1 MWKLSSLFSGLEY
14 REIMLGKFSCF
25 KIYLS
30 ISSFFFSFFKERSRC
45 HAFLLIYLV
54 VWVGYVTARDEM
66 CSRVPSFAL
75 KLSSRILSHAD
86 VLPEHMAL
94 HMVLLW
100 RLCHL

>member
-1 MWKLSSLFSGLEY
+1 
-14 REIMLGKFSCF
+14 MLGKFSCF

-30 ISSFFFSFFKERSRC
+30 ISSFFFSFFKERNRC
-45 HAFLLIYLV
+45 HAFLLMCLV
-54 VWVGYVTARDEM
+54 VCVGYVTVRDEM
-66 CSRVPSFAL
+66 CSRVQSFAL

-100 RLCHL
+100 GLCHL